1 MTEAKVEQR
10 VEEVSP
16 EERRWAAALLIMG
29 IVSVLGLFFG
39 PAAFATRGEGGARAA
54 VFGVGVNGSHWV
66 EAAPGSIVVFEM
78 PLCNLADKP
87 AAVWA
92 RVSEVP
98 EGVRVFAVYV
108 NGSFFGVKWAI
119 GLSGGGSPPGRLRP
133 RPRGGPRR
141 RQRAREQNVESRCGF
156 QLYFLRLRAHW

>member
-10 VEEVSP
+10 VKVEEVSP
-16 EERRWAAALLIMG
+16 EERRWAVALLIMG
-29 IVSVLGLFFG
+29 IVSMLGLFFG

-108 NGSFFGVKWAI
+108 NGSFFGVKW
-119 GLSGGGSPPGRLRP
+119 GNRSEWRWVLPPGACIPARVEVLVDANVPSGKTLRVVAVFNP
-133 RPRGGPRR
+133 T
-141 RQRAREQNVESRCGF
+141 
-156 QLYFLRLRAHW
+156 FLS